1 MPYIG
6 NTAANRFVAS
16 KAASVFS
23 GDGSETQFTL
33 DHSVGSDEDI
43 LVSVDGVIQEP
54 SVAYSVSGT
63 TLTFTAAPSNNSG
76 NNIFVYYLFRTVG
89 TVSHPSN
96 NALEATSGA
105 FTNSVGIG
113 TSSPADKLHISKG
126 SSGISSFASNT
137 QVIME
142 DDGNV
147 ALQLASPN
155 TATQQILFSDP
166 ESNVAGVIKYD
177 HSADTMSFF
186 TGAGVNERLFI
197 ASNGTILTNKTDISV
212 AVVGSAFYSGGH
224 GAFTRASGIALIANR
239 TTNDGQVVSIRQDNT
254 QEGAISVSGS
264 TVSYTS
270 FTGTHWSRLTDNSKP
285 TILRGTVIETIDEM
299 CDWYQVQFTVKP
311 TDGTSNYVEKV
322 SIALPKG
329 KKVGDKITYKHNDIT
344 YDDAVIVKEG
354 DEKHTKCK
362 ISDTEDSKRV
372 YGVFMDW
379 DNDDDSVNDMFVMA
393 VGTGVVRISKDVTVN
408 AGDLLSSKGDG
419 TAKVQDDDIVRSK
432 TIGKVL
438 TNIKQETYDDG
449 SYTVPCALYCG

>member
-1 MPYIG
+1 MALARWQKPDGKIQAYPIIF
-6 NTAANRFVAS
+6 NTNDAEKMRI
-16 KAASVFS
+16 
-23 GDGSETQFTL
+23 
-33 DHSVGSDEDI
+33 HSD
-43 LVSVDGVIQEP
+43 
-54 SVAYSVSGT
+54 
-63 TLTFTAAPSNNSG
+63 
-76 NNIFVYYLFRTVG
+76 
-89 TVSHPSN
+89 
-96 NALEATSGA
+96 
-105 FTNSVGIG
+105 
-113 TSSPADKLHISKG
+113 
-126 SSGISSFASNT
+126 
-137 QVIME
+137 
-142 DDGNV
+142 
-147 ALQLASPN
+147 
-155 TATQQILFSDP
+155 
-166 ESNVAGVIKYD
+166 
-177 HSADTMSFF
+177 
-186 TGAGVNERLFI
+186 
-197 ASNGTILTNKTDISV
+197 GTITMNKTDASV
-212 AVVGSAFYSGGH
+212 ATAGH
-224 GAFTRASGIALIANR
+224 GFAPSGLAHHTRGAGIPFVVNR
-239 TTNDGQVVSIRQDNT
+239 NTNDGQVVSIRQDNS

-270 FTGTHWSRLTDNSKP
+270 FTGSHWSRLTDNSKP
-285 TILRGTVIETIDEM
+285 TILRGTVVETVDEM
-299 CDWYQVQFTVKP
+299 CDWYQVKFTVKP

-329 KKVGDKITYKHNDIT
+329 KKVGDKIAYKHNDIT
-344 YDDAVIVKEG
+344 YKDAEIIKED